1 MAIASKTTKAKG
13 YGNTR
18 SRKKVMK
25 LGDSRSGYADTK
37 QITGSTKVVDWVNKN
52 IVARKTQLEYGFVK
66 RGQDS
71 KTSSFSWGRGTGSL
85 VYKDP
90 YNGKYPKAVRVNLGR
105 KGWYEGPD
113 SDRATHGFRT
123 SQKFFRKMM
132 K

>member
-52 IVARKTQLEYGFVK
+52 IVARKIQLEYGFVTPGEDAK
-66 RGQDS
+66 
-71 KTSSFSWGRGTGSL
+71 KGS
-85 VYKDP
+85 YPHP
-90 YNGKYPKAVRVNLGR
+90 YNSPPNVYKAVRVNVGR

-113 SDRATHGFRT
+113 SDRDKGFRT
-123 SQKFFRKMM
+123 SQKFFRKM